1 MRGTVKRHLASVV
14 SAVISTSLLGCAG
27 PPTAPSLSAPLRA
40 AFAGDYTLT
49 VQIDEGCV
57 EFESRRVWAYRAIL
71 EDLGYL
77 SVRVLGGAFTEP
89 TAVGQ
94 LYVFDNSQFRFL
106 LNIHDELFDRIPAS
120 QELLIYGAG
129 DATGTASSISGVF
142 RGTASLLGRSGNPC
156 AGSHSFTFVRQAGR
170 DAHDIE
176 VRSQ

>member
-1 MRGTVKRHLASVV
+1 MSGTVKRHLASVV

-106 LNIHDELFDRIPAS
+106 LDRIPAS

-129 DATGTASSISGVF
+129 DATGTVSSISGVF

>member
-1 MRGTVKRHLASVV
+1 MKRHLASVV

-27 PPTAPSLSAPLRA
+27 PPTAPSLSAPMRA

-57 EFESRRVWAYRAIL
+57 EFESRRVWVYRAIL

-120 QELLIYGAG
+120 QELLIYAAG
-129 DATGTASSISGVF
+129 DATGTASSISGVV
-142 RGTASLLGRSGNPC
+142 RGTASLQGRSGNPC
-156 AGSHSFTFVRQAGR
+156 AGSHSFTFLRQAGLNDR
-170 DAHDIE
+170 ED
-176 VRSQ
+176 R